1 MPTQAQALSLLRQA
15 LKTPTAAFRP
25 GQWEAINQVVN
36 RKGRLLVV
44 ERTGWGKSSVYFIST
59 RLLRQQGMGL
69 TIIISPLLALM
80 RNQLEA
86 AQRFGLRAETIN
98 STNTDDWPLIQQQ
111 VLGDQIDV
119 LFISPER
126 LGNDKFMAEVLLPI
140 ADRVGLFVVDEAHC
154 ISDWGH
160 DFRVDYRRIVNI
172 LRQLPRNLP
181 ILGTTATAND
191 RVIEDIQSQLG
202 DFQVQRGSLD
212 RSSLHLQT
220 LVLPDQPA
228 RLAWLAQNLPQLP
241 GTGIVYVLTKRDA
254 NQVARWL
261 QHRGIDALP
270 YYAGVTQENFEN
282 SDAYRVHLEEK
293 LLANDLKALVA
304 TTALSMGY
312 DKPDLAFVVHYQ
324 MPGSV
329 VGYYQQVGRAGR
341 GIAKAYGVLLA
352 GKEDEAIHEFF
363 RRSAFPPQSRID
375 QILQTL
381 AQADQGLSV
390 PQLEKRLNYKH
401 GQIDHALKY
410 MSVESPSPVIKDKS
424 KWLRTPVPYQLDR
437 NKISYLTQ
445 QRYLEWQQ
453 VVAYV
458 QHESCLMAY
467 LQQQLDD
474 PNPAPCGRC
483 ANCQETSLSPTIEPS
498 IGQQAASF
506 IKHDDIPLKPR
517 KQLPPEANPYGLSAR
532 LGTLAA
538 EEGRILSRWRDAGWG
553 TLVAEDKARGHFS
566 DQLVVAIAEMIQ
578 KRWKPNPIPRW
589 VTCVPSRNHPKL
601 VPDFAQRLAQKLRLP
616 FKPLIEKVR
625 DTPPQKNQENSYFQ
639 AMNIDQAFALSE
651 TPPESPVLL
660 VDDAVD
666 SGWTLT
672 ILAALLRQQGSGPVF
687 PVVLTST
694 RFD

>member
-1 MPTQAQALSLLRQA
+1 MPAQAQALGLLQQA
-15 LKTPTAAFRP
+15 LKTPSAQFRP
-25 GQWEAINQVVN
+25 GQWEAIDQIVN

-86 AQRFGLRAETIN
+86 AQRFGLHAETVN

-111 VLGDQIDV
+111 VVQDQVDV
-119 LFISPER
+119 LFIPPER
-126 LGNDKFMAEVLLPI
+126 LGNDKFMTEVLLPI
-140 ADRVGLFVVDEAHC
+140 ADRVRLFVVDEAHC

-181 ILGTTATAND
+181 VLGTTATAND
-191 RVIEDIQSQLG
+191 RVIQDIQSQLG

-220 LVLPDQPA
+220 IVLPDQPA
-228 RLAWLAQNLPQLP
+228 RLAWLAQTLPQLP

-261 QHRGIDALP
+261 QHRGIDDLP
-270 YYAGVTQENFEN
+270 YYSGITHENFDT
-282 SDAYRVHLEEK
+282 SDTYRVHLEEK
-293 LLANDLKALVA
+293 LLTNDLKALIA

-312 DKPDLAFVVHYQ
+312 DKPDLAFVIHYQ

-352 GKEDEAIHEFF
+352 GKEDEDIHEFF
-363 RRSAFPPQSRID
+363 RRSAFPPQPRID
-375 QILQTL
+375 DILQTL

-390 PQLEKRLNYKH
+390 PQLEKRLNYKR

-410 MSVESPSPVIKDKS
+410 MSVESPSPVVKHKS

-437 NKISYLTQ
+437 DKIRYLTQ
-445 QRYLEWQQ
+445 QRYQEWQQ

-458 QHESCLMAY
+458 QHQGCLMAY

-474 PNPAPCGRC
+474 PNPAPCRRC
-483 ANCQETSLSPTIEPS
+483 ANCQGNSFLATVIDQG

-517 KQLPPEANPYGLSAR
+517 KQLPPEARPYGLPAK
-532 LGTLAA
+532 LKTFVA

-566 DQLVVAIAEMIQ
+566 DQLVVALAEMIE
-578 KRWKPNPIPRW
+578 KRWKPDPIPRW
-589 VTCVPSRNHPKL
+589 VTCVPSRNHPNL
-601 VPDFAQRLAQKLRLP
+601 VPDFAQRLAQKLHLP
-616 FKPLIEKVR
+616 FKPLIK
-625 DTPPQKNQENSYFQ
+625 
-639 AMNIDQAFALSE
+639 
-651 TPPESPVLL
+651 
-660 VDDAVD
+660 
-666 SGWTLT
+666 
-672 ILAALLRQQGSGPVF
+672 
-687 PVVLTST
+687 
-694 RFD
+694 